1 MYNVSEDKVMELGVK
16 IFRIR
21 EAELENKNRQIS
33 QVIGDLCG
41 HFVNQNEM

>member
-1 MYNVSEDKVMELGVK
+1 M

-21 EAELENKNRQIS
+21 EAGSRTNRQIS